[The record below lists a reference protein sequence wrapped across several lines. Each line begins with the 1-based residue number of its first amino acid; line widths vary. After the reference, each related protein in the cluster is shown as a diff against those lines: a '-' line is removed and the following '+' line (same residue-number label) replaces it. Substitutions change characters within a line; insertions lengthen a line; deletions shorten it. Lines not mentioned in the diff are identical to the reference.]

1 MFAPIDGETALV
13 GIAYIVPQR
22 RTDALPEGCPGGAD
36 RWHRHG
42 TNEGALQGVQ
52 NLLRM
57 NGMDAQIQ
65 GDVVSMV
72 HTWFV
77 PASEGPF
84 SDRNLWLPFLGLDMP
99 LPSPALMARPDVW
112 EPLLG
117 AGFALG
123 ELYGSRLDE
132 IIVQPT
138 APDILARRTAHR
150 DRIADLK
157 VSLEEALRAGRDAD
171 ALARLKDLSAE
182 GAAIREINIVYAPDE
197 ASRAHNKAI
206 YEKAATLMIHDD
218 H

>member
-1 MFAPIDGETALV
+1 MFSPVSGETRLV
-13 GIAYIVPQR
+13 GIAYIVPQDR
-22 RTDALPEGCPGGAD
+22 DDPLPDGFPGGAD

-57 NGMDAQIQ
+57 NGMNAKIE

-84 SDRNLWLPFLGLDMP
+84 SDRHLWLPFMGLHMP
-99 LPSPALMARPDVW
+99 WPSESLMARQDIW

-132 IIVQPT
+132 IIIQP
-138 APDILARRTAHR
+138 
-150 DRIADLK
+150 
-157 VSLEEALRAGRDAD
+157 VDAD
-171 ALARLKDLSAE
+171 ALKRREGHRTAIARLL
-182 GAAIREINIVYAPDE
+182 P
-197 ASRAHNKAI
+197 
-206 YEKAATLMIHDD
+206 
-218 H
+218 